1 MKTVNIQAAKTHL
14 SRLVEEVL
22 AGEEITIA
30 KAGKPLVRLVPYK
43 THGTIRQ
50 GGQYAGQIWEAP
62 DCWSDEDE
70 LADSI
75 NTPLYLQSE
84 GETQAGATVS
94 IKAAESTDS

>member
-1 MKTVNIQAAKTHL
+1 MKTINIQAAKTHL

-30 KAGKPLVRLVPYK
+30 RAGKPLVRLVPYQAP
-43 THGTIRQ
+43 GTIRR

-75 NTPLYLQSE
+75 DTPLYF
-84 GETQAGATVS
+84 QAAAKTKTDGPGS
-94 IKAAESTDS
+94 IKAAVSTDQ